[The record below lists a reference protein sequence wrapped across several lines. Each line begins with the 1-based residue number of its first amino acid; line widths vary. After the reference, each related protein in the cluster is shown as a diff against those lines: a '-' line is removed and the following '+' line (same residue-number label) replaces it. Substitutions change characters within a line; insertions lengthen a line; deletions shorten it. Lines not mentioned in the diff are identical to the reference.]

1 MRIFCRCSLSLFT
14 ELFLIVS
21 MPVSFSYQFD
31 DSPRAV
37 PSFGEQM
44 PFANPLFGI
53 LAAIREE
60 GSIAQAAERLGLS
73 YRYVW
78 GYLKKQE
85 EDLGQKL
92 LASTQGA
99 SARLSDFG
107 ERLLWS
113 ERRVLARMAPAAED
127 MANKL
132 DNELRLAAHPTLVPL
147 RIAASHDLLFGALR
161 EQLMQQGSLLLD
173 VDYVESVGALE
184 QLNAG
189 ACLLAGIHF
198 PIDLPHLCQRG
209 SGMHAQLGRQL
220 RLGDHKLI
228 RMAAREQGLIVPAGN
243 PLDLYDVFDLVRPD
257 INFVNRQ
264 AGSGTR
270 ILLDELLRFNQIE
283 QQEINGFQTEEPTHL
298 AVAAT
303 IAAGVA
309 NCGFGLRAA
318 AEQFGLGF
326 VPMLWEHYFVVCR
339 KHDLGS
345 PLVQAVIEALEA
357 PDFRDMVANV
367 PGYSVAE
374 SGQIISLRR
383 TLPWYK

>member
-1 MRIFCRCSLSLFT
+1 M
-14 ELFLIVS
+14 IVS

-31 DSPRAV
+31 DTPRAS
-37 PSFGEQM
+37 PYFGEQM

-78 GYLKKQE
+78 GFLKKQE
-85 EDLGQKL
+85 DDLGQKL
-92 LASTQGA
+92 LASTQGT

-113 ERRVLARMAPAAED
+113 ERRVLARLAPTAEG

-132 DNELRLAAHPTLVPL
+132 DNELLLAARPALVPL

-161 EQLMQQGSLLLD
+161 EQLMQQGNLLLD
-173 VDYVESVGALE
+173 IDYVGSVGALE

-189 ACLLAGIHF
+189 ACLMAGIHF
-198 PIDLPHLCQRG
+198 PLDLPHLCQRG
-209 SGMHAQLGRQL
+209 SGLHAQLGRQL
-220 RLGDHKLI
+220 RLGKHKLI
-228 RMAAREQGLIVPAGN
+228 RLAVREQGLIVPAGN
-243 PLDLYDVFDLVRPD
+243 PLDLYDIFDLVRPE
-257 INFVNRQ
+257 IRFVNRQ

-270 ILLDELLRFNQIE
+270 ILLDELLRFHRIE
-283 QQEINGFQTEEPTHL
+283 PGEIVGYQTEEPTHL
-298 AVAAT
+298 AVAVS

-326 VPMLWEHYFVVCR
+326 MPMLWEQYFVVCR
-339 KHDLGS
+339 KHDLDS
-345 PLVQAVIEALEA
+345 EPVRAVIEALEA
-357 PDFRDMVANV
+357 PAFRDLVANV

-374 SGQIISLRR
+374 AGQIISLRR

>member
-1 MRIFCRCSLSLFT
+1 
-14 ELFLIVS
+14 

-31 DSPRAV
+31 GSSRSSPF
-37 PSFGEQM
+37 FGEQM

-60 GSIAQAAERLGLS
+60 GSITRAAERLGLS

-92 LASTQGA
+92 LASGQGA

-113 ERRVLARMAPAAED
+113 ERRVLARMAPVAEG

-132 DNELRLAAHPTLVPL
+132 DNELLLATRPALMPL

-161 EQLMQQGSLLLD
+161 EQLMRQGNLLLD
-173 VDYVESVGALE
+173 ADYVGSVEALE
-184 QLNAG
+184 QLNSG
-189 ACLLAGIHF
+189 DCTLAGIHF
-198 PIDLPHLCQRG
+198 PVDLPHLCQRG
-209 SGMHAQLGRQL
+209 SGLHAQLGRQL

-228 RMAAREQGLIVPAGN
+228 SMAVREQGLIVPTGN
-243 PLDLYDVFDLVRPD
+243 PLDLYDVYDLVRPE
-257 INFVNRQ
+257 IRFVNRQ
-264 AGSGTR
+264 SGSGTR
-270 ILLDELLRFNQIE
+270 ILLDELLRFHRVE
-283 QQEINGFQTEEPTHL
+283 PQEIAGYRTEEPTHL
-298 AVAAT
+298 AVAAS
-303 IAAGVA
+303 IAAGAA

-326 VPMLWEHYFVVCR
+326 VPMLWEQYFIVCR
-339 KHDLGS
+339 KHELES
-345 PLVQAVIEALEA
+345 PPVQALIEALQAVEV
-357 PDFRDMVANV
+357 PESVANV

-374 SGQIISLRR
+374 AGQIISLRR